1 MKKNNSRLI
10 FLDRPFNFKSNKFSK
25 LSFPAKQPLYCSFGL
40 ATEIFF
46 GPKNADEALK
56 QDLVCLKQELDR
68 SEEAEYLE
76 VKEYYKEYHPQ

>member
-1 MKKNNSRLI
+1 LLFWSC
-10 FLDRPFNFKSNKFSK
+10 DRN
-25 LSFPAKQPLYCSFGL
+25 
-40 ATEIFF
+40 FF